1 MTMSSEL
8 FVKLIVGLIGV
19 ISALIS
25 AYVIPYLKAKVD
37 STLMADLISFVEKCV
52 KWANQTIP
60 EEEWKRKKNEVTA
73 LVKDYAQ
80 QHLQFD
86 LTDEQIDAIIEAI
99 VYSVKH
105 N

>member
-8 FVKLIVGLIGV
+8 FVKLIVSLIGI
-19 ISALIS
+19 ISALVS

-73 LVKDYAQ
+73 LVEDYAKE
-80 QHLQFD
+80 HLHFD
-86 LTDEQIDAIIEAI
+86 LTEEQIDAIIEAI

-105 N
+105 D